1 MDVSAR
7 ISSKGQLTIPKAVRE
22 ALALEQGDDVVFRI
36 VDGRVELVRLPNLL
50 ELAGAV
56 EVTTAQRG
64 IPFEAARRRTWDEQG
79 RARR

>member
-22 ALALEQGDDVVFRI
+22 ALGLEQGDDVVFRI
-36 VDGRVELVRLPNLL
+36 ADGRVELVRLPNLL
-50 ELAGAV
+50 ELAGSV
-56 EVTTAQRG
+56 EPAASRRG
-64 IPFEAARRRTWDEQG
+64 VPLDAARRRAWGEHG